1 VLRRLTVFSYAP
13 AVSQEQ
19 VPVLI
24 VGGSL
29 VGMSTA
35 LLLGYHDVP
44 TLVVERHPGSA
55 IHPRA
60 AMMLQRSMEIMRTA
74 DVEDELVRQSF
85 EQFDPD
91 GAIMAVE
98 TLAGEELAW
107 YMKHVNDGVR
117 DMSPCE
123 RTFVTQIALEPLL
136 CRRADEFG
144 ADIRFETELV
154 ELSSDADGVS
164 VVIRGRGDG
173 PSTEVR
179 AQYVVAADG
188 PGSRVRSQLGIGV
201 RGHGV
206 FSKAVTI
213 YFRADVEH
221 LLRGRNLSVIMV
233 NNPELRGFF
242 RIEKPYKS
250 GFLVVHTL
258 GDPDDPVT
266 DIWPDRDEAGWASL
280 VHAGLGTTDV
290 EVSIEDVMRWKAVAD
305 VAERFQEGRVFL
317 AGDAAHTMPP
327 YGGYGGNVGIQD
339 AHNLAWKLAF
349 VLRGEAPPELLA
361 TYEPER
367 RPVAEFTAE
376 QAYSRYVTRAAP
388 YLAAEGMQEIVG
400 DLEIDLGYRYP
411 SLGGED
417 GAVSGD
423 PRECGGMPGTRAP
436 HVWLEGA
443 DGGDRV
449 STLDLF
455 GRRFVLLCGPG
466 AAAWSEAGAAA
477 AAELGIDLEVHADL
491 RPADPEHGFTDAY
504 GIHPDGAVLVRPDGF
519 VGWRA
524 EGGADAAAGT
534 LTHALSTL
542 LCRQQP
548 APAVSV

>member
-1 VLRRLTVFSYAP
+1 
-13 AVSQEQ
+13 
-19 VPVLI
+19 
-24 VGGSL
+24 
-29 VGMSTA
+29 MSTA

-60 AMMLQRSMEIMRTA
+60 AMMLQRSMEIMRTVG
-74 DVEDELVRQSF
+74 VEEELVRQSF
-85 EQFDPD
+85 DQFDPD

-136 CRRADEFG
+136 CRRAEELG
-144 ADIRFETELV
+144 AAIRFETELA
-154 ELSSDADGVS
+154 EFSQDADGVS
-164 VVIRGRGDG
+164 AVLRGRHGG
-173 PSTEVR
+173 ESAHVR
-179 AQYVVAADG
+179 AEYMVAADG
-188 PGSRVRSQLGIGV
+188 PASHVRSQLGIGLD
-201 RGHGV
+201 GHGV

-266 DIWPDRDEAGWASL
+266 DIWPERDEAGWASL
-280 VHAGLGTTDV
+280 VHAALGTTDV
-290 EVSIEDVMRWKAVAD
+290 EVAIEDVMRWKAVAD
-305 VAERFQEGRVFL
+305 VAERFQDGRIFL

-327 YGGYGGNVGIQD
+327 YGGYGGNTGIQD

-349 VLRGEAPPELLA
+349 VLRGEAAPELLA

-388 YLAAEGMQEIVG
+388 YLAAERIEAIVG

-417 GAVSGD
+417 VAVSGD

-436 HVWLEGA
+436 HVWVEKAG
-443 DGGDRV
+443 GGDRM

-455 GRRFVLLCGPG
+455 GRRFVLLCGPDG
-466 AAAWSEAGAAA
+466 ARWSEVAAA
-477 AAELGIDLEVHADL
+477 AATALGIDLDVHADL
-491 RPADPEHGFTDAY
+491 RPADPKHGFLDAY
-504 GIHPDGAVLVRPDGF
+504 GLQPAGGVLVRPDGF

-524 EGGADAAAGT
+524 EGGPDAAAGT
-534 LTHALSTL
+534 LTQALSTQ
-542 LCRQQP
+542 LCRH
-548 APAVSV
+548 APATAVTR